1 MPKGHVAYGGKH
13 GTEISHVCLLDFS
26 CDWDGPRNH
35 NLGGFP
41 KTSERLGRD
50 SQGNDLPAESLESV
64 LKTGGT
70 APDLLSVGRC
80 RVSAGV
86 SIRAFA
92 GNYSTNDEGFDGGSA
107 FISACEPP
115 TSIRALC

>member
-1 MPKGHVAYGGKH
+1 MLHMEGNMGRKSLTFVFWIFLAI
-13 GTEISHVCLLDFS
+13 GTVLAITTWAAS
-26 CDWDGPRNH
+26 
-35 NLGGFP
+35 P

-107 FISACEPP
+107 FISACEPS